1 MNLIELNLQERTMK
15 LEVGFCRDVFPNA
28 GW

>member
-1 MNLIELNLQERTMK
+1 MNLIELNLQERAMK
-15 LEVGFCRDVFPNA
+15 FKVGFGRDVFPNA